1 MFRGDKYSDE
11 RQLCIHIFGRSL
23 HSEPRADL
31 LEEERRKKQAGLR
44 LQIHLQIDVSPKM
57 LQHASS
63 GLASKASFRAD
74 LNTAHFVQSG
84 RAIAKNLG

>member
-44 LQIHLQIDVSPKM
+44 LQIHMILLQIDVSPKM

-63 GLASKASFRAD
+63 GLASKASFRVLVKID
-74 LNTAHFVQSG
+74 
-84 RAIAKNLG
+84 